1 MLKCACC
8 MALKPKKEFYVRCEF
23 TRGYTYSCKD
33 CVKMRERNRRAR
45 KRKAIKDGS
54 WLPKKKTLAAE
65 GSISSMMLSVSLNGS
80 QESKRRISAIVK
92 KFRIKNQDA

>member
-1 MLKCACC
+1 MLNCSCC
-8 MALKPKKEFYVRCEF
+8 MALKPKKEFYARGEF
-23 TRGYTYSCKD
+23 TRGYAYSCKE
-33 CVKMRERNRRAR
+33 CVKMRERNRQAR

-54 WLPKKKTLAAE
+54 WLPKKKALAAE